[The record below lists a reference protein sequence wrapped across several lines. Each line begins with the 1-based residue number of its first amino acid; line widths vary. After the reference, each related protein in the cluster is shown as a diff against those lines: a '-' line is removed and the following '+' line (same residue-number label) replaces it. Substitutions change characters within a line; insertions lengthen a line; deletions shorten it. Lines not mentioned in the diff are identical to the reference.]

1 MRRRRGRGEG
11 SVFQRKDGTWCAVL
25 NVGYDGSGK
34 RRRRWIYGEEKAEV
48 LEKLARLRVQ
58 ALTGDL
64 GEPQRLRVGQFLDLW
79 LTDTARK
86 RVRASTYELYRGVVE
101 RHVTKHIG
109 GVGLARLTPH
119 HVRAM
124 LTEMEKGGASLRLQQ
139 IAFGVLRLALKQAVR
154 DGSIL
159 RNPSE
164 AVDGPKAP
172 RPIMQTLD
180 VEQANRLLA
189 AAEGDRLHALYTL
202 ALSVGMREGE
212 LFGLTWPNVDLKDG
226 MLQVTQQLAENNGH
240 PWLVKPKTKSA
251 VRQIDLPAI
260 ALLALRAHR
269 ERALAEGTLRNP
281 LGLVFTDTE
290 GKPVRRSNFLRREYR
305 PLLERAGLFKEE
317 EVIDPKT
324 GQPVIDRDTGKPK
337 VKKTF
342 PRFHDLRHTCA
353 TLALKAGVPAHV
365 VSRMLG
371 HARVSITMDLY
382 AHVLPGQG
390 KEAAQAIDAAFAARG
405 KR

>member
-1 MRRRRGRGEG
+1 MRKRRGRNEG

-25 NVGYDGSGK
+25 NVGYDGNGK
-34 RRRRWIYGEEKAEV
+34 RRRRWIYGEEKTEV

-58 ALTGDL
+58 ALNGDL
-64 GEPQRLRVGQFLDLW
+64 GEPQRLKVGQFLDRW

-86 RVRASTYELYRGVVE
+86 RVRASTHELYRGVVE
-101 RHVTKHIG
+101 RHVTRHIG

-124 LTEMEKGGASLRLQQ
+124 LTGMEKGGASLRLQQ
-139 IAFGVLRLALKQAVR
+139 IAFGVLRLALKQAVK
-154 DGSIL
+154 DGSIP

-164 AVDGPKAP
+164 AVDAPKAP

-180 VEQANRLLA
+180 GEQANRLLA
-189 AAEGDRLHALYTL
+189 AAEGDRLYALYTL

-212 LFGLTWPNVDLKDG
+212 VFGLTWPNVNLKDG
-226 MLQVTQQLAENNGH
+226 TLQVTQQLAENNGH
-240 PWLVKPKTKSA
+240 PCLVKPKTKSA

-260 ALLALRAHR
+260 ALAALREHR
-269 ERALAEGTLRNP
+269 QRALADGTFHNP
-281 LGLVFTDTE
+281 LGLVFTDTN
-290 GKPVRRSNFLRREYR
+290 GKPMRRSNFLRREFF
-305 PLLERAGLFKEE
+305 PLLERAGIFQVEKI
-317 EVIDPKT
+317 VDPQT
-324 GQPVIDRDTGKPK
+324 GQPIIDPATGEPK
-337 VKKTF
+337 TRKVF
-342 PRFHDLRHTCA
+342 IRFHDMRHTCA
-353 TLALKAGVPAHV
+353 TLALKEGVPAHV

-390 KEAAQAIDAAFAARG
+390 KEAAAKMDALFAGLGR
-405 KR
+405 